1 MCKVI
6 AASLASVLV
15 LMTYTSQARDT
26 ESADNWHQNPD
37 VMSRLSLQS
46 HMFDGI
52 SLTEQQRQQMRDLMQ
67 RARHDLPPVDLND
80 IEIMH
85 RLVTAKEFDER
96 AVQAQAE
103 KMAQEQANRQ
113 VEMARVR
120 NQMYR
125 LLSPDQRA
133 VLNEKYSERMQS
145 LREHAEMQK
154 ASSETLFS
162 RSSNQ

>member
-1 MCKVI
+1 
-6 AASLASVLV
+6 
-15 LMTYTSQARDT
+15 
-26 ESADNWHQNPD
+26 
-37 VMSRLSLQS
+37 
-46 HMFDGI
+46 
-52 SLTEQQRQQMRDLMQ
+52 
-67 RARHDLPPVDLND
+67 
-80 IEIMH
+80 MH